1 MFINGNFSE
10 TCYKGSKTSVVRED
24 SGRIFKQSINSKN
37 RYKRMEK
44 KISVTRENREFLM
57 KAFGVT
63 ERMVFKALA
72 FQSDT
77 DLAKKIRRL
86 ALQRGGFIV
95 NIGPA
100 MECFH
105 DSDNFMYQYLPNGAI
120 LEFNKNTGSCDAFFE
135 GECVKHWDGVMT
147 SVINDIQNWAGA
159 LK

>member
-1 MFINGNFSE
+1 MM
-10 TCYKGSKTSVVRED
+10 K
-24 SGRIFKQSINSKN
+24 
-37 RYKRMEK
+37 K
-44 KISVTRENREFLM
+44 KISVTKENREFLM

-86 ALQRGGFIV
+86 ALQRGGFV
-95 NIGPA
+95 MNIGPDL
-100 MECFH
+100 ECFH

-120 LEFNKNTGSCDAFFE
+120 LEFNKNTGCCDAFFD
-135 GECVKHWDGVMT
+135 GVRVKHWDGVMT
-147 SVINDIQNWAGA
+147 NVIKDIQAWATA